1 MTDEIKIVG
10 EPISSVKYGP
20 VVSMDNEE
28 LLNIL
33 EEGLHLIIENKT
45 YEAIYNKWF
54 GESISNL
61 RLILDLYKD
70 KLIFGLIILLMSF
83 VFLYMY
89 SKRLQKEVSKRTLE
103 LEMANK
109 NLIEQQKEIYNLAYF
124 DPITSLPNRT
134 YFVEEVNNK
143 FENPDEVLSN
153 FAILFL
159 DIDRFKHINDTLGH
173 NVGDYILKLLGNR
186 QESW

>member
-54 GESISNL
+54 GESIGNL

-70 KLIFGLIILLMSF
+70 G
-83 VFLYMY
+83 
-89 SKRLQKEVSKRTLE
+89 
-103 LEMANK
+103 
-109 NLIEQQKEIYNLAYF
+109 
-124 DPITSLPNRT
+124 
-134 YFVEEVNNK
+134 
-143 FENPDEVLSN
+143 
-153 FAILFL
+153 
-159 DIDRFKHINDTLGH
+159 
-173 NVGDYILKLLGNR
+173 
-186 QESW
+186 